1 MKAIRH
7 LITAVL
13 LGASA
18 MASAT
23 PIFAGQWDLYS
34 GPYWMSNPGPA
45 VLTGQEAAALLFGG
59 APGDYLISTVGP
71 NAADINQMAWYDIY
85 AFGDE
90 LGQYAQDYKSD
101 GNGNGFYDGWGDSS
115 SMVKDHPYTGADP
128 YPYVNY
134 AFRLQD
140 DGTVPEPFTVALMGA
155 GLLGLALA
163 RRRQR

>member
-1 MKAIRH
+1 MKPIRH
-7 LITAVL
+7 LIAAVL

-18 MASAT
+18 MASAA
-23 PIFAGQWDLYS
+23 PIFVGQWDLYS
-34 GPYWMSNPGPA
+34 EPYWMTEPGPT

-59 APGDYLISTVGP
+59 KPGDYLISTVGV
-71 NAADINQMAWYDIY
+71 NVSDINGMAWYDIY
-85 AFGDE
+85 AFKGL

-101 GNGNGFYDGWGDSS
+101 RNGNGLYDGWYDSS
-115 SMVKDHPYTGADP
+115 AMVKDHPYTGGDP

-140 DGTVPEPFTVALMGA
+140 DTAVPEPFSVGLMGA

-163 RRRQR
+163 RRRKR

>member
-1 MKAIRH
+1 MKSIRH

-18 MASAT
+18 VASAT

-34 GPYWMSNPGPA
+34 DPYWMADPGPT
-45 VLTGQEAAALLFGG
+45 VLSGQEAAALLFGG

-71 NAADINQMAWYDIY
+71 NAADINRMAWYDIY
-85 AFGDE
+85 AFGNK

-101 GNGNGFYDGWGDSS
+101 RNGNGLYDGWNDSS
-115 SMVKDHPYTGADP
+115 AMVKDHPYLGSGP

-134 AFRLQD
+134 AFRLEK
-140 DGTVPEPFTVALMGA
+140 DGAVPEPISVGLMGA

-163 RRRQR
+163 RRRKG

>member
-1 MKAIRH
+1 
-7 LITAVL
+7 
-13 LGASA
+13 
-18 MASAT
+18 
-23 PIFAGQWDLYS
+23 
-34 GPYWMSNPGPA
+34 
-45 VLTGQEAAALLFGG
+45 
-59 APGDYLISTVGP
+59 
-71 NAADINQMAWYDIY
+71 MAWYDIY

-115 SMVKDHPYTGADP
+115 SMVRDHPYTGADP

>member
-1 MKAIRH
+1 MKSIRH

-23 PIFAGQWDLYS
+23 PIFVGQWNLYS
-34 GPYWMSNPGPA
+34 EQYWMTDTPQT
-45 VLTGQEAAALLFGG
+45 LTGQEAAARLFGG
-59 APGDYLISTVGP
+59 AASDYLISTVGP
-71 NAADINQMAWYDIY
+71 DAASINNMAWYDIY
-85 AFGDE
+85 AFSNK

-101 GNGNGFYDGWGDSS
+101 RNGNGLYDGWNDSS
-115 SMVKDHPYTGADP
+115 ALVKDHPYLGDGP

-140 DGTVPEPFTVALMGA
+140 DSAVPEPFSVGLMGA

-163 RRRQR
+163 RRRKR

>member
-1 MKAIRH
+1 MKSIRH

-23 PIFAGQWDLYS
+23 PIFVGQWNLYS
-34 GPYWMSNPGPA
+34 EQYWMTDTPLT
-45 VLTGQEAAALLFGG
+45 LTGQEAAARLFGG
-59 APGDYLISTVGP
+59 SASDYLISTIGP
-71 NAADINQMAWYDIY
+71 DVASINNMAWYDIY
-85 AFGDE
+85 AFSNK

-101 GNGNGFYDGWGDSS
+101 RNGNGLYDGWNDSS
-115 SMVKDHPYTGADP
+115 AMVQDHPYLGDGP

-140 DGTVPEPFTVALMGA
+140 DSPVPEPFTVGLMGA

-163 RRRQR
+163 RRRKG

>member
-1 MKAIRH
+1 MKSIRH
-7 LITAVL
+7 LMTAVL

-34 GPYWMSNPGPA
+34 DPYWMADPGPT

-59 APGDYLISTVGP
+59 APGDYLISTAGP
-71 NAADINQMAWYDIY
+71 DAADINGMAWYDIY
-85 AFGDE
+85 AYGNR

-101 GNGNGFYDGWGDSS
+101 TKAKGLYDGWGDSS
-115 SMVKDHPYTGADP
+115 AMVKDHPYTGDGP

-134 AFRLQD
+134 AFRLQND
-140 DGTVPEPFTVALMGA
+140 STVPEPLSLGLMGA

-163 RRRQR
+163 RRRKR